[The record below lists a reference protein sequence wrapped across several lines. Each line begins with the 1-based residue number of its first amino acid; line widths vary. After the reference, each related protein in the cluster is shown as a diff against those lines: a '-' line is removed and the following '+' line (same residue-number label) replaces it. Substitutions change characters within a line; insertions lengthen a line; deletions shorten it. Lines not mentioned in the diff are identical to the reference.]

1 MKHLFSALVAF
12 SLVFAST
19 SFAQDV
25 LVPYDD
31 MISILSGRHGMPEN
45 SYFAKLQPDAAR
57 ETLMKIA
64 VDEKVFPLARGRA
77 MLALTYFR
85 SGEASRLV
93 ADKAVN
99 DKNPYMRSSAY
110 EALANME
117 GATAVKTISEGLKD
131 PDVMVRISAIRS
143 LGMVGGQEAKKTIED
158 NIQVEK
164 HPTVSAVMKKSLE
177 QMR

>member
-1 MKHLFSALVAF
+1 MKHLFYALMAF

-19 SFAQDV
+19 SFAQGTQ
-25 LVPYDD
+25 VPYDD
-31 MISILSGRHGMPEN
+31 MISILSGRHGMPE
-45 SYFAKLQPDAAR
+45 SAYFARLEPKSAT

-64 VDEKVFPLARGRA
+64 GDESVFPLARGRA
-77 MLALTYFR
+77 MQALTYFK
-85 SGEASRLV
+85 SSEASRMV

-99 DKNPYMRSSAY
+99 DKNPYMRASAY
-110 EALANME
+110 EALANIE
-117 GATAVKTISEGLKD
+117 GARAVKTISEGLKD
-131 PDVMVRISAIRS
+131 TDVMVRISAIRS

-158 NIQVEK
+158 NMQVEK